1 MTSRRTPAWR
11 RDSSGAPRTRSSP
24 RSRWGRCASARG
36 RSTRSGRGRRC
47 CSGRTISRRRSF
59 RAAAA
64 RRSRSTWGSAATAAW
79 RAGCTELR
87 RTRSSG
93 SIARRI
99 PVEPVRSTR
108 RFKRRRRAWEW
119 RWRSSH
125 SSPSMTPRGRFL
137 AVRLAYV
144 AIILLATMT
153 QLHFSPDLTAAGA
166 RLARAFTPS
175 LGWRDAIDGLRNTVL
190 FAGLGAVWVVT
201 SRSGAV
207 RAEIRRATL
216 VGLAL
221 SATVE
226 GLQVFSP
233 VRTAS
238 IVDVTTNTLG
248 ALVGAGAVAL
258 LIAAVVAAKGA
269 RSYLGVPSSL
279 VAGAYG
285 AAVLCEALTP
295 LFGPGAL
302 PWTAGGPVGRLN
314 AGLAAAGPISFDSL
328 PLVDLLL
335 FAPAGFL
342 WIMLERE
349 RGRDA
354 RWAGVAVAGT
364 PVVLVAEL
372 GHGMLGYPIWW
383 GAVLVRAAGGGLGA
397 WGANRALPALT
408 QLLRGAARARAVWFA
423 YGALLVLWGW
433 RLFMPRTGRA
443 AVAG

>member
-64 RRSRSTWGSAATAAW
+64 RRSRSTWGSASTSAW
-79 RAGCTELR
+79 RAACTAPR
-87 RTRSSG
+87 HTRSSG

-108 RFKRRRRAWEW
+108 RFKRRRHAWEW

-137 AVRLAYV
+137 TVRLAYV

-153 QLHFSPDLTAAGA
+153 QLHFSPDLTAAGE
-166 RLARAFTPS
+166 RLVRAFTPS

-190 FAGLGAVWVVT
+190 FAGLGAVWVVS
-201 SRSGAV
+201 SRSGNV
-207 RAEIRRATL
+207 RAEIRRSTL

-248 ALVGAGAVAL
+248 ALLGAGGVAL

-269 RSYLGVPSSL
+269 RSYLGVPTFL
-279 VAGAYG
+279 LAAAYG
-285 AAVLCEALTP
+285 SAALCEGLTP
-295 LFGPGAL
+295 LFGPAAL
-302 PWTAGGPVGRLN
+302 PWTAGGPLGRLN
-314 AGLAAAGPISFDSL
+314 AALAAAGPISFDSL
-328 PLVDLLL
+328 PLVDLPL

-342 WIMLERE
+342 FVRLLRE
-349 RGRDA
+349 RGREGG
-354 RWAGVAVAGT
+354 WVGVAGAAAA
-364 PVVLVAEL
+364 PAALAECGRGIL
-372 GHGMLGYPIWW
+372 GFPIWW
-383 GAVLVRAAGGGLGA
+383 GA
-397 WGANRALPALT
+397 
-408 QLLRGAARARAVWFA
+408 
-423 YGALLVLWGW
+423 
-433 RLFMPRTGRA
+433 
-443 AVAG
+443 

>member
-1 MTSRRTPAWR
+1 MQRFVA
-11 RDSSGAPRTRSSP
+11 A
-24 RSRWGRCASARG
+24 RWG
-36 RSTRSGRGRRC
+36 
-47 CSGRTISRRRSF
+47 
-59 RAAAA
+59 
-64 RRSRSTWGSAATAAW
+64 
-79 RAGCTELR
+79 
-87 RTRSSG
+87 
-93 SIARRI
+93 
-99 PVEPVRSTR
+99 
-108 RFKRRRRAWEW
+108 
-119 RWRSSH
+119 
-125 SSPSMTPRGRFL
+125 
-137 AVRLAYV
+137 YV
-144 AIILLATMT
+144 AVVLLATLT
-153 QLHFSPDLTAAGA
+153 QLHPSPDLTAAGA

-201 SRSGAV
+201 SPSGAV

-269 RSYLGVPSSL
+269 RSYLGVPSFL

-295 LFGPGAL
+295 LFGPAAL
-302 PWTAGGPVGRLN
+302 PWTPGGPVGRLN
-314 AGLAAAGPISFDSL
+314 AGLAAAGPISFESL

-364 PVVLVAEL
+364 AV
-372 GHGMLGYPIWW
+372 
-383 GAVLVRAAGGGLGA
+383 VLVRAAGVGLGA
-397 WGANRALPALT
+397 WGAHRALPALT

-433 RLFMPRTGRA
+433 RLFMPRTDIAAIADQLTLEHVVPLASLAERVDAFSALHVLQQFLLYLPLGAMLAVWPLRLRGRWA
-443 AVAG
+443 HLRPGVWLCVAIELGHILIADRTFDVTNALVGCAGLGIGWIVVRRSGFAPYGEAIAPLVAR

>member
-64 RRSRSTWGSAATAAW
+64 RRSRSTWGSASTSAW
-79 RAGCTELR
+79 RAACTAPR
-87 RTRSSG
+87 HTRSSG

-108 RFKRRRRAWEW
+108 RFKRRRHAWEW

-137 AVRLAYV
+137 AARSRYV
-144 AIILLATMT
+144 AVVLLATLT
-153 QLHFSPDLTAAGA
+153 HLHPPPDLPAAGA
-166 RLARAFTPS
+166 RLARALSPS

-269 RSYLGVPSSL
+269 RSYLGVPAFL

-285 AAVLCEALTP
+285 AAVLCETLTP
-295 LFGPGAL
+295 LFGPAAL

-335 FAPAGFL
+335 FAPAGSL
-342 WIMLERE
+342 CTMLG
-349 RGRDA
+349 RGRG
-354 RWAGVAVAGT
+354 R
-364 PVVLVAEL
+364 
-372 GHGMLGYPIWW
+372 
-383 GAVLVRAAGGGLGA
+383 
-397 WGANRALPALT
+397 
-408 QLLRGAARARAVWFA
+408 RARS
-423 YGALLVLWGW
+423 
-433 RLFMPRTGRA
+433 
-443 AVAG
+443 